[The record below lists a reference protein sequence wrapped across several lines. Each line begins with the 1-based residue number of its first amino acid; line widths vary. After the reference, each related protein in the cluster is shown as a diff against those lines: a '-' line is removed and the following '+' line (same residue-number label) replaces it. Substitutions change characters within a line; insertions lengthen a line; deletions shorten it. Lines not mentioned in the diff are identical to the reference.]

1 MEQLVDGLQL
11 VGFLVVS
18 ATILTILVAIAIGIA
33 IFLYLTR
40 SKEGVSDVASRW
52 IVAAGVAVGLLGSQG
67 CAAAGLTL
75 FGVGAGVSTGTGV
88 SYTLDSIAYKTFTA
102 PVEDLQGATLKTLKR
117 MDITV
122 KENKPGESGRK
133 IVAMASDRTIE
144 IELDRLTAKTSRM
157 QVVAKRGWL
166 LRDRATATEI
176 IIQTEQTL
184 DDQALPAHR
193 TIPASAPNISK
204 K

>member
-1 MEQLVDGLQL
+1 MR
-11 VGFLVVS
+11 
-18 ATILTILVAIAIGIA
+18 AMP
-33 IFLYLTR
+33 
-40 SKEGVSDVASRW
+40 EGVGDVASRW
-52 IVAAGVAVGLLGSQG
+52 IVAVGLAVGLLGSQG

-102 PVEDLQGATLKTLKR
+102 PVEDLQSATLKSLKR

-122 KENKPGESGRK
+122 KENKPSESGKK
-133 IVAMASDRTIE
+133 IVAVAGDRAIE
-144 IELDRLTAKTSRM
+144 IELDRLTARTSRM

-184 DDQALPAHR
+184 DDQPPVARGAMPAA
-193 TIPASAPNISK
+193 TPSVFK

>member
-1 MEQLVDGLQL
+1 MR
-11 VGFLVVS
+11 
-18 ATILTILVAIAIGIA
+18 ATTKGAGN
-33 IFLYLTR
+33 
-40 SKEGVSDVASRW
+40 VASRW
-52 IVAAGVAVGLLGSQG
+52 IVAAGLAVGLLGSQG

-122 KENKPGESGRK
+122 KENKPGESGRR
-133 IVAMASDRTIE
+133 IVAIASDRTIE

-157 QVVAKRGWL
+157 QVVAKQGWL
-166 LRDRATATEI
+166 LRDRATAMEI

-184 DDQALPAHR
+184 DDRPSLANGALPAAAR
-193 TIPASAPNISK
+193 SARK
-204 K
+204 

>member
-1 MEQLVDGLQL
+1 MQAMSKGMGDG
-11 VGFLVVS
+11 
-18 ATILTILVAIAIGIA
+18 
-33 IFLYLTR
+33 
-40 SKEGVSDVASRW
+40 ASRW
-52 IVAAGVAVGLLGSQG
+52 IVAVGLAVGLLVSQG

-122 KENKPGESGRK
+122 KENKPGESGRR
-133 IVAMASDRTIE
+133 IVAIASDRTIE

-157 QVVAKRGWL
+157 QVVAKQGWL
-166 LRDRATATEI
+166 LRDRATAMEI

-184 DDQALPAHR
+184 DDQPSLANGALPAAAR
-193 TIPASAPNISK
+193 SARK
-204 K
+204 

>member
-1 MEQLVDGLQL
+1 MR
-11 VGFLVVS
+11 
-18 ATILTILVAIAIGIA
+18 ATTKGAGN
-33 IFLYLTR
+33 
-40 SKEGVSDVASRW
+40 VASRW
-52 IVAAGVAVGLLGSQG
+52 IVAAGLTVGLLGSQG

-122 KENKPGESGRK
+122 KENKPGESGRR
-133 IVAMASDRTIE
+133 IVATASDRIIE

-157 QVVAKRGWL
+157 QVVAKQGWL
-166 LRDRATATEI
+166 LRDRATAMEI

-184 DDQALPAHR
+184 DDRPSLANGALPAAAR
-193 TIPASAPNISK
+193 SARK
-204 K
+204 

>member
-1 MEQLVDGLQL
+1 MRTTTKGA
-11 VGFLVVS
+11 GN
-18 ATILTILVAIAIGIA
+18 
-33 IFLYLTR
+33 
-40 SKEGVSDVASRW
+40 VASRW
-52 IVAAGVAVGLLGSQG
+52 IVAAGLAVGLLGSQG

-102 PVEDLQGATLKTLKR
+102 PVEDLQGATMKTLKR

-122 KENKPGESGRK
+122 KENKPGESGRR
-133 IVAMASDRTIE
+133 IVAIASDRTIE

-157 QVVAKRGWL
+157 QVVAKQGWL
-166 LRDRATATEI
+166 LRDRATAMEI

-184 DDQALPAHR
+184 DDQQPLANGALPAAAR
-193 TIPASAPNISK
+193 SARK
-204 K
+204 

>member
-1 MEQLVDGLQL
+1 M
-11 VGFLVVS
+11 
-18 ATILTILVAIAIGIA
+18 TT
-33 IFLYLTR
+33 
-40 SKEGVSDVASRW
+40 RW
-52 IVAAGVAVGLLGSQG
+52 IVMGVWALSLLGNQG

-102 PVEDLQGATLKTLKR
+102 PVEDLQSATLKTLKR

-122 KENKPGESGRK
+122 KENQRSELGRK
-133 IVAMASDRTIE
+133 LVAAAGDRTVE

-157 QVVAKRGWL
+157 QVVAKQGWL
-166 LRDRATATEI
+166 LRDRATAMEI
-176 IIQTEQTL
+176 IVQTEHTL
-184 DDQALPAHR
+184 DNEPVPAR
-193 TIPASAPNISK
+193 GASTTAAARNSK

>member
-1 MEQLVDGLQL
+1 MRKK
-11 VGFLVVS
+11 
-18 ATILTILVAIAIGIA
+18 LTVRAMPKGMD
-33 IFLYLTR
+33 
-40 SKEGVSDVASRW
+40 DVALRW
-52 IVAAGVAVGLLGSQG
+52 LVAAGLAVGLVGSQG

-122 KENKPGESGRK
+122 KESKPSESGKK
-133 IVAMASDRTIE
+133 IVAIAGDRTIE
-144 IELDRLTAKTSRM
+144 IELDRLTAKTARM
-157 QVVAKRGWL
+157 QVVAKQGWL

-184 DDQALPAHR
+184 DDQALPARR
-193 TIPASAPNISK
+193 TIPASAPDISK
-204 K
+204 R